1 MKKYNFQPCPLCGN
15 CQSYR
20 KSVKINDQVVEPA
33 DCAKNVKPVRQA
45 IYKVVE
51 NNREE
56 KQVWTCE
63 EFGRRN
69 KKDKRMKNRMKKWE
83 RQFSY

>member
-1 MKKYNFQPCPLCGN
+1 MKYFKPCPLCGN

-20 KSVKINDQVVEPA
+20 KSVKIDKQVVEPA
-33 DCAKNVKPVRQA
+33 DCAKEEKPVCVTIINDGEERQA
-45 IYKVVE
+45 
-51 NNREE
+51 
-56 KQVWTCE
+56 WTCT
-63 EFGRRN
+63 EFGRRG